1 MLYYQIIGSCLTV
14 HILSDGC
21 TWAVWRALEKLELV
35 SAAPQATLNSLRF
48 FSVLLASYF
57 LHPKLD
63 IRSLSMGI
71 LFNSL

>member
-1 MLYYQIIGSCLTV
+1 MDALGQFGEQ
-14 HILSDGC
+14 
-21 TWAVWRALEKLELV
+21 LEKLELV

-71 LFNSL
+71 LFNSFLNVV

>member
-21 TWAVWRALEKLELV
+21 SWTVWRALEKLELV

>member
-14 HILSDGC
+14 HILSDEC

-35 SAAPQATLNSLRF
+35 SAAPQATLNSLRL